1 MPSESK
7 TYLSRKYGPPKQ
19 TPNDAGTNTGTSAY
33 GPGST
38 DHHPKLP
45 VTPDFRDDTRAAEPG
60 GIRSRYKTRNWPSKV
75 DHAALER
82 VRQSFLHPT
91 VTSK

>member
-19 TPNDAGTNTGTSAY
+19 TPNDAGTNTGTSNY

-60 GIRSRYKTRNWPSKV
+60 GLRSRYDIRNWTQKV
-75 DHAALER
+75 DQAALHKIR
-82 VRQSFLHPT
+82 NDIRFPGRN
-91 VTSK
+91 K